1 MTSSWRH
8 AFLQIMYIYLLPCE
22 PNTKRILNLPHSV
35 SEICQKCFKI
45 TKNLKFN
52 IKSLDDVMM
61 TSSQFSSISHTCL
74 NTYQVSTESHLPF
87 YRYRALKYST
97 LWWRHVTHDDVT
109 MTSLAC
115 THYIIVLFA
124 CAKFEGNH
132 MNRSV
137 KFDEQNKNCNF

>member
-61 TSSQFSSISHTCL
+61 TSSQFSSITHTCL

-97 LWWRHVTHDDVT
+97 LWWRHMTHDDVI
-109 MTSLAC
+109 MTSLFGIHLC
-115 THYIIVLFA
+115 CKDYTY
-124 CAKFEGNH
+124 AKFK
-132 MNRSV
+132 RCAT
-137 KFDEQNKNCNF
+137 KFSGKSAA